1 MKKQQL
7 LRQQRLQ
14 WLTAVLEGSDDLLHV
29 AVALV
34 LVAVSM
40 AVLCHIF
47 TQDTRELVDALRSP
61 KHSFDPIL
69 ATVND
74 TLFVIIILEILRT
87 VIAYL
92 QHEEFAVQPF
102 LIIGIIS
109 TVRHL
114 LMVGARLSLGE
125 AASATGF
132 LHAIIELAVSGI
144 LTVFLVGAYA
154 LLQRAGS
161 LASHD
166 EAPDASG
173 RRSRH
178 PAS

>member
-1 MKKQQL
+1 MKKRQL
-7 LRQQRLQ
+7 LRQQHLQ
-14 WLTAVLEGSDDLLHV
+14 WLGAALQGLDDLLHL

-40 AVLCHIF
+40 AVLYHIF
-47 TQDTRELVDALRSP
+47 TQDTRELVAALRTP
-61 KHSFDPIL
+61 RHSFEPIL

-74 TLFVIIILEILRT
+74 TLFVIILLEVLRT

-92 QHEEFAVQPF
+92 QHEELTVQPF

-125 AASATGF
+125 ATSATEF
-132 LHAIIELAVSGI
+132 RQAIIELAVSGT
-144 LTVFLVGAYA
+144 LTVLLVSVYA
-154 LLQRAGS
+154 LLQ
-161 LASHD
+161 D
-166 EAPDASG
+166 SG
-173 RRSRH
+173 SRH
-178 PAS
+178 FLAKHRTPL